1 MVRDEKTSAL
11 RPFNFEKILEALP
24 PLISL
29 DIEVSVE
36 CFDTLVD
43 SSDITPAHWINI
55 AEIIKWHYNKQ
66 DAFIVLHGTDTMSYS
81 ASALSFMLE
90 NLNKPVI
97 FTGSQLPIGALR
109 SDGKDNLINTFEMA
123 AAVDENGEPRIK
135 DVCVFFGNK
144 LFRGCRTSKF
154 SAESFEAFV
163 SPNEP
168 ALAKIGVHVAYRNLI
183 RNGVVDISSVHD
195 FALKISTNLETN
207 IIILKIHP
215 SINFKT
221 VKIMLEMPHLKGIVL
236 ETYGSGNAP
245 TNPEF
250 IALLSGAVARGI
262 YVLNV
267 TQCMEGSVEQGK
279 YEAGMSLQTA
289 GVISGGDITSEA
301 ALTKMMYVL
310 GKKLPKDETI
320 KMLSTSLRGEMS

>member
-24 PLISL
+24 PLVSL

-55 AEIIKWHYNKQ
+55 AEIIKRQYDKQ

-97 FTGSQLPIGALR
+97 FTGSQLPMGVLR
-109 SDGKDNLINTFEMA
+109 SDGKDNLINAFEMA
-123 AAVDENGEPRIK
+123 AATDENGNLRIR

-144 LFRGCRTSKF
+144 LFRGCRTNKF

-168 ALAKIGVHVAYRNLI
+168 ALAKVGVHVAYRNSEAAAC
-183 RNGVVDISSVHD
+183 GISGAD
-195 FALKISTNLETN
+195 LQISTELETN

-215 SINFKT
+215 SINLAT
-221 VKIMLEMPHLKGIVL
+221 VKIILEMPQLKGVVL

-267 TQCMEGSVEQGK
+267 TQCLEGSVEQGK

-310 GKKLPKDETI
+310 GKKLTKDETI